1 MMGRLFCVCFVN
13 FLLEYNKGRR
23 RVWTLEGTSYCPSFL
38 MNLQCPSKFLP
49 AGARFRVGSDF
60 HPLARHHITSAIFFH
75 RVMSNAAGKRK
86 ANVPATDVVERKRV
100 KLNTGAAAKANP
112 KVQKSNQDTET
123 SGQIGPSTAEN
134 SASASQPAAPNSHPR
149 PRIRK
154 LAPPRPFPTVALSA
168 PATAPRSL
176 HKEGKNHICI
186 TRRTKLAAY
195 LRRCKALVVEDG
207 FKEIRLSAMGAA
219 IPHLA
224 LLAGSLPQIVPGD
237 LTVEV
242 QTGSVDV
249 VDQMLEVS
257 GDEDGG
263 DDDKEF
269 RTRVK
274 STMNVV
280 IRVGGQGEP
289 KTISNSAKGSAA
301 RSGKASSNRRD
312 VQPLEKPEQIIFQ
325 EPEQDQS

>member
-1 MMGRLFCVCFVN
+1 MDSEGRLAVPVPYEFAV
-13 FLLEYNKGRR
+13 
-23 RVWTLEGTSYCPSFL
+23 
-38 MNLQCPSKFLP
+38 PSKFLP
-49 AGARFRVGSDF
+49 ACARFRVGSVTDF
-60 HPLARHHITSAIFFH
+60 HPLARHITSASQIPLY

-86 ANVPATDVVERKRV
+86 ANVPAADVVERKRV

-123 SGQIGPSTAEN
+123 SGQSTAEK
-134 SASASQPAAPNSHPR
+134 SASTSQPAAPQNHPR

-195 LRRCKALVVEDG
+195 LRRCKALIVEDG

-237 LTVEV
+237 LIVEV

-249 VDQMLEVS
+249 VDQMLEES

-289 KTISNSAKGSAA
+289 KTRSNSAKGPAA
-301 RSGKASSNRRD
+301 KSGKAPSNRRD
-312 VQPLEKPEQIIFQ
+312 VQPLEKPEQMIFQ
-325 EPEQDQS
+325 EPEQDLS